1 MKITRFEEPELQ
13 FGASRHVDIR
23 FGLMNY
29 APLDFDDADAPKRIR
44 IGIVGSS
51 VSIEGLRDWLERCR
65 NEIPAKASRQPNLFP
80 RFPGFNA
87 NAGFRAELVFDSG
100 LERTISSADIAD
112 IVALNVRD
120 EQKVVTVSKIV
131 GEVRLLLEKKPDVIV
146 CALPYELLNAFEP
159 KKESKDIDKDEG
171 SDDTSDTDSAV
182 SSLDFH
188 DLLKARCMSLPRAC
202 PLQLVLP
209 GTYDSKK
216 RRIGKSIG
224 RDVRPRQ
231 DDATCAWNFHTAL
244 YYKAN
249 GVPWRL
255 THDPTKLQT
264 CFVGV
269 GFYRTLDKERIF
281 ASVAQVFNERG
292 KGVVVRGEAA
302 VYQKEDRQ
310 VHLDA
315 DASHAL
321 LCRALG
327 EYRNEHKTIPARIVI
342 HKTSTH
348 SAAEIEGFVRAAR
361 DHRVEYCELLSLSK
375 SMIRLFRNAEY
386 PPLRGTFWSLDDRNH
401 ILYTR
406 GSVEFYATYP
416 GMYMPRSVLISCDR
430 VEQTPR
436 YLAEEVLALT
446 KMNWNDTQFDGGM
459 PITIRAARQV
469 GSILKYAGINDA
481 IPSQYSFYM

>member
-1 MKITRFEEPELQ
+1 MRVIRFDEPELQ
-13 FGASRHVDIR
+13 FGVSRHIDIR

-29 APLDFDDADAPKRIR
+29 HPLDFDSEVAPKRIR
-44 IGIVGSS
+44 VEIVGSS
-51 VSIEGLRDWLERCR
+51 ASIEGLREWLERCR
-65 NEIPAKASRQPNLFP
+65 DEITAKSSRQPNLFP

-87 NAGFRAELVFDSG
+87 EVAFLSELAFESR
-100 LERTISSADIAD
+100 LERTLSSAEIAQ
-112 IVALNVRD
+112 IVAGTVRD
-120 EQKVVTVSKIV
+120 EQKVLAVSAIV
-131 GEVRLLLEKKPDVIV
+131 REVRSLLEKKPDVIV
-146 CALPYELLNAFEP
+146 CALPHELLDAFEP
-159 KKESKDIDKDEG
+159 DARSIDSETEEDVPEPKTE
-171 SDDTSDTDSAV
+171 

-188 DLLKARCMSLPRAC
+188 HLLKARCMTLPRAC

-209 GTYDSKK
+209 ATYDPKK
-216 RRIGKSIG
+216 RRRGNARN
-224 RDVRPRQ
+224 RDIRPLQ
-231 DDATCAWNFHTAL
+231 DDATRAWNFHTAL

-255 THDPTKLQT
+255 VDDARKLQT

-269 GFYRTLDKERIF
+269 GFYKTLDRERTF

-302 VYQKEDRQ
+302 VYEKDDRQ
-310 VHLDA
+310 VHLEKE
-315 DASHAL
+315 ASYVL
-321 LCRALG
+321 LSRALA
-327 EYRNEHKTIPARIVI
+327 EYRSEHKTVPARIVV

-348 SAAEIEGFVRAAR
+348 NASEIDGFTRAAR
-361 DHRVEYCELLSLSK
+361 DHHVEYCELLSLNK

-386 PPLRGTFWSLDDRNH
+386 PPLRGTFLSLDDRKH

-416 GMYMPRSVLISCDR
+416 GMYMPRSIMLHCDKI
-430 VEQTPR
+430 EQTPR
-436 YLAEEVLALT
+436 YLAEEVLSLT

-469 GSILKYAGINDA
+469 GNILKYIGDDDVV
-481 IPSQYSFYM
+481 PSQYSFYM